1 MKPGRCPTCDLV
13 WNVRDDAPRV
23 ITCPRCLA
31 ALNNPY
37 ASTQPAPAPSTG
49 AKPPPLR
56 VMPLEHQVKRD
67 TRVGAVGIV
76 VVLLIVVFGVLS
88 LLAAGVSGAK
98 EGTFLLIGV
107 GITVAASVAG
117 IIFALKSKRAP
128 TVSAVGIS
136 GNVSSTSTGAVLD
149 YSRPMRDPRSL
160 SPGAFFG
167 QTIGGI
173 IVGVIVTVLLTIAF
187 AQVGNGEPAILGLL
201 IGPAIGIALC
211 FVPRLRGFGVGLIVA
226 IPAGFLLLLGFCAVL
241 MGSGGFR

>member
-1 MKPGRCPTCDLV
+1 MKPVRCPTCDLV
-13 WNVRDDAPRV
+13 WNIRDDAPRV

-37 ASTQPAPAPSTG
+37 ASSESAASPEI
-49 AKPPPLR
+49 KPPPLP
-56 VMPLEHQVKRD
+56 VLPVEHQVKRD
-67 TRVGAVGIV
+67 SRVGAVGIV

-88 LLAAGVSGAK
+88 LLAAGVSGAN

-107 GITVAASVAG
+107 LITVAASVAG

-128 TVSAVGIS
+128 TVEAIGVS
-136 GNVSSTSTGAVLD
+136 GNVSSSASSSMLD
-149 YSRPMRDPRSL
+149 YSRPMRDPGRL

-167 QTIGGI
+167 QAIGGI

-226 IPAGFLLLLGFCAVL
+226 IPAGFLLLLGFCAIM
-241 MGSGGFR
+241 MGSGGLR